1 MKLLVK
7 IIAPLLV
14 LFICVL
20 AARAVIA
27 NRPEPGTR
35 PQFKTVTSIDATRVD
50 RSSYSVTLRTQGE
63 VGAATAGSLA
73 AEVAG
78 SVTEVS
84 PNFVV
89 GGSFR
94 KGELLVQVDPR
105 DYEIA
110 LTLAE
115 ANFAQSRAL
124 LAEEQARSEQ
134 AAEDWRKLGRKGKP
148 SALTLRKPQLA
159 AARAALEGSRGQV
172 QRAQLDLERTKI
184 TARYDGRVQT
194 TDVALGQYVNTGAE
208 LARIFSTDTAE
219 IRLPL
224 TNSQLRFINLS
235 QATDQQREVLLHSS
249 SGGEDKEWNASL
261 SRTEGV
267 DPASR
272 QLYVIAKIDKPYEQ
286 QNPLRVGQFVQASV
300 TGKTLDNVFVIP
312 RSSLREDRQVLLVDE
327 FGTLQNQDVKV
338 EWKDAEVAVISEGLN
353 PGDVLALTS
362 LGSVTNGTKVQ
373 ATIDGVPPNREGSK
387 RDAEST
393 GSQQPEQ
400 PEQPEQQ
407 TSQQTEH
414 MQRLK
419 TLVDAGRP
427 IPPVARQR
435 IQARLDAG
443 EELPD
448 WLTKHMQQTS
458 N

>member
-1 MKLLVK
+1 M
-7 IIAPLLV
+7 
-14 LFICVL
+14 

-35 PQFKTVTSIDATRVD
+35 PQFKIVTSVDATRVEL
-50 RSSYSVTLRTQGE
+50 SSYEVTLNSQGE
-63 VGAATAGSLA
+63 VGATTAGSLA

-78 SVTEVS
+78 SVVEVS

-89 GGSFR
+89 GGTFR
-94 KGELLVQVDPR
+94 KGELLVQIDPR

-124 LAEEQARSEQ
+124 LAEEQARAEQ
-134 AAEDWRKLGRKGKP
+134 AAEDWRKLGRKGTP
-148 SALTLRKPQLA
+148 GALALRKPQLA
-159 AARAALEGSRGQV
+159 AAKAALEGSRGQV
-172 QRAQLDLERTKI
+172 QRARLDLERTKI
-184 TARYDGRVQT
+184 TARYDGRVQS

-208 LARIFSTDTAE
+208 LAQIFSTDSAE
-219 IRLPL
+219 IRLPF
-224 TNSQLRFINLS
+224 TNSQLRFINLE
-235 QATDQQREVLLHSS
+235 QATSQKREVLLHSS
-249 SGGEDKEWNASL
+249 SGGEDKEWNATL

-267 DPASR
+267 DPTSR
-272 QLYVIAKIDKPYEQ
+272 QLYVIAQIDKPYAQ

-300 TGKTLDNVFVIP
+300 AGKTLDNVFVIP
-312 RSSLREDRQVLLVDE
+312 RSTLREDRQVLLVDE
-327 FGTLQNQDVKV
+327 FGTLQNRDVKV
-338 EWKDAEVAVISEGLN
+338 EWKDAEVAVISEGLK

-362 LGSVTNGTKVQ
+362 LGSVTNGMKVQ
-373 ATIDGVPPNREGSK
+373 ATIDGVPPGREGSE
-387 RDAEST
+387 RSAQ
-393 GSQQPEQ
+393 GAVSQQPEQ
-400 PEQPEQQ
+400 SPKQQPAQQPEQQPEQQ
-407 TSQQTEH
+407 TKQQPAQQTEH

-419 TLVDAGRP
+419 SLIDAGRP

-443 EELPD
+443 EQLPD